1 MLKKT
6 YLHDETII
14 YKKKPTATFAC
25 NNVYNSMFTLFYR
38 SIDQPFLDEGDEDL
52 VLSGWL

>member
-1 MLKKT
+1 MLKKLIFMIRPL
-6 YLHDETII
+6 YI
-14 YKKKPTATFAC
+14 KKKPTTTFAC
-25 NNVYNSMFTLFYR
+25 NVYSSMFTLFYR